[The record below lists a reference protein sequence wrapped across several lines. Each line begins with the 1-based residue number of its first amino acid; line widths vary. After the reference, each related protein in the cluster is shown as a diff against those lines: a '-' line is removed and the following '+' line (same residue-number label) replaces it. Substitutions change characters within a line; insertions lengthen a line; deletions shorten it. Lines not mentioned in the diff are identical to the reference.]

1 MTDNIKKEFL
11 EFNKYHRNIYNICF
25 HIICGF
31 IFMSFLFL
39 LSKTY
44 SNLLLVLYSFML
56 FFTIHNLLIT
66 LSIFSILFIMVYII
80 KKYKISKTN
89 IFILFLVF
97 YFLPE
102 LSHYLTKEKTV
113 LNINNI
119 TFSKIFINIFYLLPY
134 SMLCLNSY
142 LSNTK

>member
-1 MTDNIKKEFL
+1 
-11 EFNKYHRNIYNICF
+11 
-25 HIICGF
+25 
-31 IFMSFLFL
+31 
-39 LSKTY
+39 
-44 SNLLLVLYSFML
+44 ML

-66 LSIFSILFIMVYII
+66 LTIFSILFIMVHII

-102 LSHYLTKEKTV
+102 LSHYLTKEKTI

-119 TFSKIFINIFYLLPY
+119 TFLKIFTNIFYLLPF
-134 SMLCLNSY
+134 SIMS
-142 LSNTK
+142 LSNS